1 MRKAG
6 FKTVTGLLC
15 LTVITG
21 SLCSGCKNS
30 QEKLEA
36 FRKIQIPLQDK
47 KNREVKVELMSAY

>member
-15 LTVITG
+15 LTVIAG
-21 SLCSGCKNS
+21 NLCSGCENS

-36 FRKIQIPLQDK
+36 FRKIQIPPHNK
-47 KNREVKVELMSAY
+47 KIHEVKVELMSAY